1 MSFNPVRKG
10 SEFEKTF
17 VTQGLFN
24 FKNNLEALKKDVYQ
38 FKEDKISVEQ
48 LRNSLR
54 NTRNSYKEIEFFI
67 AYHYPEFSKTHL
79 NAAPL
84 FRIEAA
90 GTSAYTLPPEG
101 LQVLDELI
109 FSEEVTEQKDKIIE
123 ITDYLYN
130 NYSDFYLS
138 TLNNGLSKG
147 NNKTLPLRSELIRI
161 YTLGITGFDTP
172 GSLNISEEAVHALTG
187 MKKYID
193 DEIYFKNYDRQ
204 KSDQLLSEGINY
216 LSGNRDFE
224 TFDRIQFYKDYLQP
238 LYEEWGSWDGNPDD
252 LKEFSGWNVSNKNFF
267 SSDFLDPY
275 FYTILKSSEDSEALR
290 LLGKEIFYDQNLS
303 DNGKMSCASCHLPE
317 NAFTDL
323 KTKSLSNAE
332 GKTVLRNSPSLYNA
346 VFAKRFFYDMRA
358 FYLEQ
363 QAEHVIYNNQEFN
376 TSYESIIRKL
386 KAKPE
391 YKKAFRKAFKNGTA
405 DKQNFSKALSA
416 YVASLYS
423 FNSDFDR
430 FMRNEKEISDD
441 AKKGFNLF
449 MGKANCATCHFA
461 PHFSGLVPP
470 FFNEN
475 ESEVLGVTK
484 KPIQVKPMEIDS
496 DRGRVKSNVKKED
509 SWIYENSFKTM
520 TVRNIALTKPYFHNG
535 AFDTLEEVLD
545 FYNEGGAEGLGIKI
559 NNQTLPA
566 DKLNLTEP
574 EIKQIIAFLNS
585 LTDISNAKNR

>member
-1 MSFNPVRKG
+1 MSFNTVDEGIKV
-10 SEFEKTF
+10 EKTF
-17 VTQGLFN
+17 VEEGLLK
-24 FKNNLEALKKDVYQ
+24 FKIQLENLKSDVYLY
-38 FKEDKISVEQ
+38 KEDKITIGKLQS
-48 LRNSLR
+48 SLKD
-54 NTRNSYKEIEFFI
+54 TRNSYKEIEFYI

-109 FSEEVTEQKDKIIE
+109 FSDEADDRKDKIIE
-123 ITDYLYN
+123 ITDFLFNNYN
-130 NYSDFYLS
+130 NFYVS
-138 TLNNGLSKG
+138 TIKNGLSKG
-147 NNKTLPLRSELIRI
+147 NNKTLALRIELIRI
-161 YTLGITGFDTP
+161 YTLGLTGFDTP
-172 GSLNISEEAVHALTG
+172 GSLNISEEASFAFRG
-187 MKKYID
+187 MQKYIQT
-193 DEIYFKNYDRQ
+193 ESYFKNFDTS
-204 KSDQLLSEGINY
+204 KAEKLISESIIY
-216 LSGNRDFE
+216 LSKNQDFE
-224 TFDRIQFYKDYLQP
+224 TFDRIEFYKKYLQP
-238 LYEEWGSWDGNPDD
+238 IYEELGIWDGNSDD

-275 FYTILKSSEDSEALR
+275 FFTILKSSEDNNELR
-290 LLGKEIFYDQNLS
+290 NLGKEIFFDENLS
-303 DNGKMSCASCHLPE
+303 DNGKMSCATCHLPE
-317 NAFTDL
+317 NGFADGEA
-323 KTKSLSNAE
+323 KSLSNAE

-363 QAEHVIYNNQEFN
+363 QAEHVIYNSDEFN
-376 TSYESIIRKL
+376 TSYESIIKKL
-386 KAKPE
+386 KTKPD
-391 YKKAFRKAFKNGTA
+391 YKKAFRKAFKNGDI
-405 DKQNFSKALSA
+405 DKQNFSKALSS
-416 YVASLYS
+416 YVSSLYS
-423 FNSDFDR
+423 FDSDFDR
-430 FMRNEKEISDD
+430 FMRSEKEISDD

-484 KPIQVKPMEIDS
+484 KPIKISPLEIDS
-496 DRGRVKSNVKKED
+496 DQGRIKSNVKKED

-535 AFDTLEEVLD
+535 AFNTLEEVLD
-545 FYNEGGAEGLGIKI
+545 FYNEGGGEGLGLKIK
-559 NNQTLPA
+559 NQTLPA
-566 DKLNLTEP
+566 DKLNLTET

-585 LTDISNAKNR
+585 LTDVSKAKVK